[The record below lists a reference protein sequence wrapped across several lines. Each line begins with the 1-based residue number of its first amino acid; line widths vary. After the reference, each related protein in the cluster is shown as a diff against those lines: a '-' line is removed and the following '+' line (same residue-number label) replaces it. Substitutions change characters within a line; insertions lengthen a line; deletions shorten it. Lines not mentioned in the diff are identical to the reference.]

1 MMSVL
6 LPSGI
11 RNNGNICFANSILQC
26 LSNQQLVFADV
37 AVSHAPTCD
46 VCKKGNGKNDAV
58 LI

>member
-11 RNNGNICFANSILQC
+11 RNKCFANTILQC